1 MLSDPELRRVL
12 RRGSLAFVLAGS
24 LVAPVAVGGPVLA
37 AAPPAEVVDD
47 LAGPL
52 TPAEQAS
59 AQARSSGQRVEV
71 VAERSE
77 NELVF
82 ANPSGTFTSEITA
95 GPQRVERADGSW
107 VDVDPTLHRR
117 PDGSIGPKASTV
129 DLSFAGTGS
138 KDLIRFGDDG
148 RSMTIGWPEPL
159 RAPTL
164 AGPVATYP
172 EVLPGVDLK
181 LRASSVGY
189 SYVMVVKN
197 AEAETLSNLARLRL
211 TVRGEGVEIRE
222 GANGGLDA
230 VDEAGATVFSGAEP
244 TMWDSTR
251 PASPASGKAVASRNA
266 AREATGAAQPV
277 PVQGP
282 AAGDITAAPAPTS
295 QVAEVGLSLT
305 GDALTL
311 VPDAEMLKDPKTV
324 YPVYIDPDASATIK
338 KTDWLYVSS
347 DHPSTEYHNFDDDK
361 GMGRCSNWGGYL
373 CDANPY
379 TNRMY
384 FKFKPVEKDW
394 NERVVKDVTF
404 RAYETWSFSCT
415 ATWVNLRHVN
425 AADVDSK
432 TNWNNRPDKDNKAD
446 LLGDRKVAY
455 GRGSSCDPDAP
466 PAFVEFSDNK
476 DEANEN
482 LTNTV
487 KAKLASGAEF
497 AFSLTAADETDGNS
511 WKRFN
516 GAKST
521 LVVEYNSRP
530 GKPYGEKTIDPNM
543 ACVAGANRPFLW
555 NDQPTMVVN
564 AKDPDSENISV
575 NFALTD
581 TATAKTYDT
590 KVGPK
595 AHTDGN
601 GKAVDFKANATAPLV
616 HGHTYKWHARSND
629 GKLDSLT
636 FSDWCEY
643 SADSERPSTA
653 PAVSSADFPTD
664 AATKKPGELG
674 KVTFSA
680 NGNKDSAYGNDIAY
694 YEWAVGNDNP
704 TNKAVPAT
712 LGGDAEATNVSA
724 VAFGPNVLYARSVD
738 RAGNRGELTKYIFR
752 AVRPCEDPAAD
763 ACAAAAYLLDEP
775 TGTTAAD
782 SSGKGRT
789 LTLSGV
795 GHVAGQRQAA
805 EPTDG
810 AIGFAGGADF
820 ASASS
825 VVDTRNGFTVMAW
838 VRPAALTAD
847 MTIVSQAGA
856 NGSGFNL
863 GYSAG
868 LKRWTFGRHKSDKSG
883 LAAGDLVQAVDG
895 SVQPPA
901 AGEWTQVVGMFNP
914 GNNKMSIYV
923 DGQEQGTAEYTGAV
937 WNAAGGLQV
946 GRARLNDKWVGFLSG
961 DVDDVRVFPGTLD
974 PADIDDLWRKSRP

>member
-1 MLSDPELRRVL
+1 M
-12 RRGSLAFVLAGS
+12 RRGSISLVLAVG
-24 LVAPVAVGGPVLA
+24 LLAPLNFAGPVLA
-37 AAPPAEVVDD
+37 APPVTKDESVPPA
-47 LAGPL
+47 PL

-71 VAERSE
+71 VAERTE

-82 ANPSGTFTSEITA
+82 ANPSGTFTSETTV
-95 GPQRVERADGSW
+95 GPQRVEQADGSW
-107 VDVDPTLHRR
+107 VDVDPTLYRR

-129 DLSFAGTGS
+129 ELSFAGAGS
-138 KDLIRFGDDG
+138 TDLVRFGDDG
-148 RSMTIGWPEPL
+148 KSMIIGWPQPL
-159 RAPTL
+159 KAPTL
-164 AGPVATYP
+164 DGPVATYP

-181 LRASSVGY
+181 MRATTVGY

-197 AEAETLSNLARLRL
+197 GEAETISNLARLRL
-211 TVRGEGVEIRE
+211 TVRGEGVDVRE

-230 VDEAGATVFSGAEP
+230 IDATGATIFSGAEP

-251 PASPASGKAVASRNA
+251 PASPAPAKIQGGRSA
-266 AREATGAAQPV
+266 AREATDPAQPA

-282 AAGDITAAPAPTS
+282 TSGDITAAPAPS
-295 QVAEVGLSLT
+295 SKVAEVGLSLT
-305 GDALTL
+305 GDGALTL
-311 VPDAEMLKDPKTV
+311 VPDAEMLKNPETT

-338 KTDWLYVSS
+338 KSDWTYVSS
-347 DHPSTEYHNFDDDK
+347 DFPSTEYHNFDDDK

-373 CDANPY
+373 CDSNPY

-415 ATWVNLRHVN
+415 ASWVNLRHVN
-425 AADVDSK
+425 AAEVDSA
-432 TNWNNRPDKDNKAD
+432 TNWNNRPDKGNSAD
-446 LLGDRKVAY
+446 LMVDRKVAY

-466 PAFVEFSDNK
+466 PSFVEFSDNK
-476 DEANEN
+476 EETNEN

-487 KAKLASGAEF
+487 KAKLAAGAEF

-516 GAKST
+516 GSKST
-521 LVVEYNSRP
+521 LVVEYNTRP

-543 ACVAGANRPFLW
+543 PCVAGANRPFLW
-555 NDQPTMVVN
+555 NDQPTLVVN

-581 TATAKTYDT
+581 TATAKTYEA
-590 KVGPK
+590 KIGPK

-601 GKAVDFKANATAPLV
+601 GKAVDFKVNAGAPLV

-629 GKLDSLT
+629 GKLDSLS

-643 SADSERPSTA
+643 SADGERPDA
-653 PAVSSADFPTD
+653 VPAVSSTDFPTD
-664 AATKKPGELG
+664 AANKKPGELG
-674 KVTFSA
+674 KVVFSA
-680 NGNKDSAYGNDIAY
+680 NGNSDSVYGNDVAY
-694 YEWAVGNDNP
+694 YEWAIGNDNP

-738 RAGNRGELTKYIFR
+738 RAGNRSELTRYVFR

-763 ACAAAAYLLDEP
+763 ACAAAAYPLDE
-775 TGTTAAD
+775 TAGTTAAD
-782 SSGKGRT
+782 GSGKGRT
-789 LTLSGV
+789 LTLTGV
-795 GHVAGQRQAA
+795 DHVAGQRQAT

-810 AIGFAGGADF
+810 AIRFTGGADF
-820 ASASS
+820 ATASS
-825 VVDTRNGFTVMAW
+825 VVDTRSGFTVMAW
-838 VRPAALTAD
+838 VRPSALASD
-847 MTIVSQAGA
+847 MTVLSQVGTY
-856 NGSGFNL
+856 GSGFDL
-863 GYSAG
+863 GYSSA
-868 LKRWTFGRHKSDKSG
+868 LKRWTFGRHKSDKTG

-895 SVQPPA
+895 AVEPPV

-923 DGQEQGTAEYTGAV
+923 DGQERGTAVYTGSV

-946 GRARLNDKWVGFLSG
+946 GRTRLNDKWVGFLSG

>member
-1 MLSDPELRRVL
+1 MRRRSTAL
-12 RRGSLAFVLAGS
+12 LLAGC
-24 LVAPVAVGGPVLA
+24 LVAPMGVGGPAL
-37 AAPPAEVVDD
+37 AAPPIARAGGDVSTPVDEPVVP
-47 LAGPL
+47 APL

-59 AQARSSGQRVEV
+59 ALARSSGQRVEV

-129 DLSFAGTGS
+129 DLSFAGSGS
-138 KDLIRFGDDG
+138 KDLVRVGEDDQ
-148 RSMTIGWPEPL
+148 SMVIGWPEPL
-159 RAPTL
+159 TAPTL
-164 AGPVATYP
+164 DGPVATYA

-181 LRASSVGY
+181 MRATSVGY

-197 AEAETLSNLARLRL
+197 AEAETISNLARLRL
-211 TVRGEGVEIRE
+211 TVRGEGVEVRE
-222 GANGGLDA
+222 GVNGGLDA
-230 VDEAGATVFSGAEP
+230 VDATGATVFSGAEP

-251 PASPASGKAVASRNA
+251 PASPVPAKTQAGRSA
-266 AREATGAAQPV
+266 ALEGTGTAQPA

-282 AAGDITAAPAPTS
+282 TAGDITVAPAPTS
-295 QVAEVGLSLT
+295 RVAEVGLSLT
-305 GDALTL
+305 DSGALTL
-311 VPDAEMLKDPKTV
+311 VPDAAMLKDPKTV

-394 NERVVKDVTF
+394 NERVIKDVTF

-455 GRGSSCDPDAP
+455 GRGSSCNPDAP

-476 DEANEN
+476 EEANEN
-482 LTNTV
+482 LTKTV
-487 KAKLASGAEF
+487 RAKLESGAEF
-497 AFSLTAADETDGNS
+497 AFSLTAADESDGNS

-516 GAKST
+516 GSRST

-530 GKPYGEKTIDPNM
+530 GKPYGEKTVDPNM

-564 AKDPDSENISV
+564 AKDADSENISV

-581 TATAKTYDT
+581 TATAKTYAT

-616 HGHTYKWHARSND
+616 HGHMYKWHARSND

-643 SADSERPSTA
+643 SADGERPTA
-653 PAVSSADFPTD
+653 PAVSSTDFPAD
-664 AATKKPGELG
+664 AANKKPGEFG
-674 KVTFSA
+674 KVVFSA

-704 TNKAVPAT
+704 TTRATPAT
-712 LGGDAEATNVSA
+712 LGGDAEAANVSA

-738 RAGNRGELTKYIFR
+738 RAGNRSELTRYVFR

-789 LTLSGV
+789 LTLSGASHV
-795 GHVAGQRQAA
+795 GGQRQAA

-810 AIGFAGGADF
+810 AIAFAGGADF
-820 ASASS
+820 ATASS
-825 VVDTRNGFTVMAW
+825 VVDTRSGFTVMAW
-838 VRPAALTAD
+838 VRPSALTSD
-847 MTIVSQAGA
+847 MTIVSQAGTY
-856 NGSGFNL
+856 GSGFTL
-863 GYSAG
+863 GYSSG

-883 LAAGDLVQAVDG
+883 LAADDLVQAVDG
-895 SVQPPA
+895 SVEPPV
-901 AGEWTQVVGMFNP
+901 AGAWTQVVGMFNP

-923 DGQEQGTAEYTGAV
+923 DGQEQGTAQYTGAV

-946 GRARLNDKWVGFLSG
+946 GRGRLNDKWVGFLSG
-961 DVDDVRVFPGTLD
+961 DVDDARVFPGTLD
-974 PADIDDLWRKSRP
+974 PADIDDLWRKTRP